1 MIKRLYP
8 SAFISLQYTV
18 FVTFLNSLIIQLCS
32 RYLNIGVKHSLIKT
46 FKVLDSCTCNLAPKG
61 DMPKTSAKLNNLPYS
76 FHTETLNQV
85 TNHKIKTTH
94 IKRFSAECRRVKT
107 SDPSQSQRTP
117 TIQWTIESSKQINVA
132 DIQSEETVHRS
143 NDWFCC
149 HFWLYE
155 KVARV
160 FQANRVA

>member
-61 DMPKTSAKLNNLPYS
+61 DMPKTFAKLNNLQCS
-76 FHTETLNQV
+76 FHTGTLNQE
-85 TNHKIKTTH
+85 TNHKIKTTY
-94 IKRFSAECRRVKT
+94 IKRFSTECRRVKT
-107 SDPSQSQRTP
+107 KVVTLANHKGHQQSNEPMKAR
-117 TIQWTIESSKQINVA
+117 SK
-132 DIQSEETVHRS
+132 
-143 NDWFCC
+143 
-149 HFWLYE
+149 
-155 KVARV
+155 
-160 FQANRVA
+160 